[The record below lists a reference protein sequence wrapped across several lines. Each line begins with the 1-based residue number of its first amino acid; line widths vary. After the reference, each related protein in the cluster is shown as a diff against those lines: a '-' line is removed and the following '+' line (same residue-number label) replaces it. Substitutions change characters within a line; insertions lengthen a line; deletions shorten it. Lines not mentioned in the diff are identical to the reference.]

1 MKTYTKMNET
11 TNIVM
16 AKESLSLDTNHTLL
30 IPDEISNKEYKI
42 CEIYLNSDNG
52 KMLTK

>member
-1 MKTYTKMNET
+1 MNET

-42 CEIYLNSDNG
+42 FEIYLTSDNG